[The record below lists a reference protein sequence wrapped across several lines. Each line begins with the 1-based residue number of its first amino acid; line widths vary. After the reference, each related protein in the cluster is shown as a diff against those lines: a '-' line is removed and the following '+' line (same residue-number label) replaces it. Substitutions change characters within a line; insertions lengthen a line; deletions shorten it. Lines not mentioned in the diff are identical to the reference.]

1 MLQWIHDFTLPAENT
16 YRYQFLN
23 YQWIFISTQMK
34 LNKNGF
40 KSTCSTKYD
49 PCPNVFCS
57 SAGVRTE
64 EEDGSLSSTSSDD
77 DEEGDNPYSSYQQF
91 HKELSSHDDP
101 PPVADKH
108 GDSTTQDDPKS
119 ELIEF
124 ETLEQGELIIKGIR
138 SATQQIRHRHS
149 PTM

>member
-1 MLQWIHDFTLPAENT
+1 
-16 YRYQFLN
+16 
-23 YQWIFISTQMK
+23 MK

-40 KSTCSTKYD
+40 KSTWSTKNF
-49 PCPNVFCS
+49 PRPHVIFS
-57 SAGVRTE
+57 SAGGPTE
-64 EEDGSLSSTSSDD
+64 EEDCSLSSTSSDD

-124 ETLEQGELIIKGIR
+124 ETLEQGELIIKDMM
-138 SATQQIRHRHS
+138 SATQQNIHRHN
-149 PTM
+149 PTIQELLVIFGLIDFQILFNNDLLNFL